1 MINNHPLITILL
13 PTYNCASIIKRT
25 LDSISWAD
33 EIIVVDSYS
42 DDSTCNI
49 ASEYG
54 AKIFQHE
61 YINSAKQKN
70 WALQFCSNEWIF
82 QIDSD
87 EELEDN
93 SEILIRAAVRNASLN
108 IDCFKMP
115 RKNYVI
121 RKWVKYGGLY
131 PDWEYRLFRKSK
143 GKWWDREVHSCIVV
157 DGIIAT
163 LNTPLI
169 HHGMPNISKQL
180 ENLDRYTGYEVKQYK
195 KVGKGFSYFSWLMGP
210 PYIFF
215 RRYVLQFGF
224 RDGWRGFFLAIYSAI
239 YLFISFSKLL
249 ESEILESRK
258 K

>member
-49 ASEYG
+49 ALEYG

-87 EELEDN
+87 EELEAN
-93 SEILIRAAVRNASLN
+93 VETIIRTAVNNAHADLH
-108 IDCFKMP
+108 CFKVFNP
-115 RKNYVI
+115 TV
-121 RKWVKYGGLY
+121 G
-131 PDWEYRLFRKSK
+131 KSIL
-143 GKWWDREVHSCIVV
+143 RSCFFF
-157 DGIIAT
+157 GNLT
-163 LNTPLI
+163 NTPLF
-169 HHGMPNISKQL
+169 L
-180 ENLDRYTGYEVKQYK
+180 NLL
-195 KVGKGFSYFSWLMGP
+195 FLNFMS
-210 PYIFF
+210 IF
-215 RRYVLQFGF
+215 
-224 RDGWRGFFLAIYSAI
+224 
-239 YLFISFSKLL
+239 
-249 ESEILESRK
+249 
-258 K
+258 